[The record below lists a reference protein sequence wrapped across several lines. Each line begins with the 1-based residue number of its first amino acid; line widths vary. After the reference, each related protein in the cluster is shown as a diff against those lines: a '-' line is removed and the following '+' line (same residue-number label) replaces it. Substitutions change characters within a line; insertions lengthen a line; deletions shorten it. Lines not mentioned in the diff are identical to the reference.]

1 MTLHIYKTVPEVIVA
16 LADYVVAVTQESIV
30 ARGECNVV
38 LSGGGSPELLYKMLA
53 SAQYKKQLNWNKI
66 NFFFGDERNVP
77 IDNAQNNA
85 NMVRR
90 TMFDPLEIS
99 DDTIFAV
106 NTSLSPDEA
115 AKDYSNQIN
124 KHFKGGE
131 PIFDLILLGL
141 GDNSHTASLFPHT
154 PILHDQSVSVKSVF
168 LKDQNVYRIS
178 MTAPMINLARHIAFL
193 VYGEGKAEAVHHVL
207 EDDSNIDEYP
217 AQLIKTDQDDVRWY
231 LDEPATTHL
240 KSK

>member
-16 LADYVVAVTQESIV
+16 IADYFVEVTNESIIS
-30 ARGECNVV
+30 RGECNVV

-53 SAQYKKQLNWNKI
+53 SAQYRKQLNWDKI
-66 NFFFGDERNVP
+66 HFFFGDERNVP
-77 IDNAQNNA
+77 KNDAQNNS

-90 TMFDPLEIS
+90 TMFDPLQIS
-99 DDTIFAV
+99 ESNIFAV
-106 NTSLSPDEA
+106 NTSLPPDEA

-124 KHFKGGE
+124 KHFKGEE

-154 PILHDQSVSVKSVF
+154 PILHDQSVSVQSVF
-168 LKDQNVYRIS
+168 LKDQNIYRIS

-193 VYGEGKAEAVHHVL
+193 VYGQGKAEAVHHVL
-207 EDDSNIDEYP
+207 EDDSNIEEYP
-217 AQLIKTDQDDVRWY
+217 TQLIKTDQDDVRWY
-231 LDEPATTHL
+231 LDEPAASHL